1 MIKQNIRYLTISDI
15 HFGNKRNPTTNIIK
29 NLKTWF
35 NNYKTRNDIDFLF
48 IPGDIF
54 DSEMRF
60 SSTDVDA
67 ILLWAFT
74 LLEFCAK
81 SNIRVRIVL
90 GTYSHDYNQSKIFG
104 MIADIAK
111 LPVDYKYITKLEIE
125 IVEDLNLS
133 ILYIPDEWRSDNRVT
148 LTEVKELMQSYGLE
162 QVDIAMMHGAFDYQL
177 PVDDKSA
184 THDKEEYEKL
194 VKYYIN
200 IGHVHNFSTNGKIV
214 AQGSF
219 DRLVHGDEG
228 KKGGTLTVIRPDGSK
243 EFVFIEN
250 KDAMLFKTVAVKYND
265 LDRSVEQIRKYLS
278 TLPDGSN
285 LRVQA
290 KKDHPIFSVLGE
302 ISKEFPFIRITK
314 LSTDIAEV
322 AKVSIYTEDTTV
334 DAITITE
341 ENLTQQLLVRIDPS
355 LHDGVMRVLPDIT

>member
-1 MIKQNIRYLTISDI
+1 
-15 HFGNKRNPTTNIIK
+15 
-29 NLKTWF
+29 
-35 NNYKTRNDIDFLF
+35 
-48 IPGDIF
+48 
-54 DSEMRF
+54 
-60 SSTDVDA
+60 
-67 ILLWAFT
+67 
-74 LLEFCAK
+74 
-81 SNIRVRIVL
+81 
-90 GTYSHDYNQSKIFG
+90 
-104 MIADIAK
+104 
-111 LPVDYKYITKLEIE
+111 
-125 IVEDLNLS
+125 VEDLNLS

-162 QVDIAMMHGAFDYQL
+162 QVDIAMLHGAFDYQL

-184 THDKEEYEKL
+184 THDKEEYERL

-228 KKGGTLTVIRPDGSK
+228 KKGGTLSVIRPDGSK

-250 KDAMLFKTVAVKYND
+250 KDAMLFKTVAVKFND

-302 ISKEFPFIRITK
+302 ISKEYPFIRITK

-334 DAITITE
+334 DSITITV